1 MFDEIVKILSL
12 IANKNIYSRESSL
25 CLLNIQYEKNKIIN
39 DSDYDIYSLTVKNI
53 GNYNMENI
61 RFNTFECNK
70 TIQPFSINAGE
81 IYSFKLMFPNG
92 WLHYHH
98 GVYERVTY
106 YVVLLNKRKSFAQDL
121 YISCGVNKELV
132 TAFFGK
138 RGW

>member
-1 MFDEIVKILSL
+1 MLDEIVKILSL
-12 IANKNIYSRESSL
+12 TANKNVYAKESSL

-39 DSDYDIYSLTVKNI
+39 DSDYDIYSLTVKNV
-53 GNYNMENI
+53 GNYNIENI

-81 IYSFKLMFPNG
+81 SYSFKLMFPNG
-92 WLHYHH
+92 WLHHRH

-106 YVVLLNKRKSFAQDL
+106 YVVVSKKRKSFAQDL
-121 YISCGVNKELV
+121 CISCGMDKELV